1 MKRNIGILLTGPAD
15 RLERD
20 YIVPF
25 TTELERLMQAG
36 NTTILRP
43 YAEPKGTLNS
53 PEEMKRHARALVD
66 RQPDVIWVLSTEAA
80 RAAIQ
85 ARREAGKTDD
95 IAIVGAAVS
104 SVIRGLAQSAGNFSG
119 IINTGWDLGDDRF
132 RFLQQIMR
140 DRLRKVG
147 VLVHPHEHNSSSEGE
162 LVLIKKA
169 AQTVSVIP
177 AYIESAA
184 DVKSGLEYLKSQG
197 ADAVMTTHMPIFQHE
212 RQRIVSIA
220 KDLKMP
226 VAGHRSFFVDEGAL
240 MAYSSVLSAQM
251 KQSAKMVYDMLSTD
265 QPDPTR
271 FEEPGEFELVVN
283 SATARLF
290 NLSIPGTWEPKDVK
304 VRTI

>member
-1 MKRNIGILLTGPAD
+1 MKNIGILLTGPAD
-15 RLERD
+15 RLEHD
-20 YIVPF
+20 YINPF
-25 TTELERLMQAG
+25 TTELTRLMQPG
-36 NTTILRP
+36 NITILRP
-43 YAEPKGTLNS
+43 YTEPEGTLNS
-53 PEEMKRHARALVD
+53 PEEMKQHARALVD

-85 ARREAGKTDD
+85 ARRDARKTDD

-119 IINTGWDLGDDRF
+119 IINAGWDLGDDRF

-169 AQTVSVIP
+169 AQTVSVIA
-177 AYIESAA
+177 AYIQSAS
-184 DVKSGLEYLKSQG
+184 DLKKGLEDLKSQG

-212 RQRIVSIA
+212 RKRIVSIA
-220 KDLKMP
+220 KDLKLP

-265 QPDPTR
+265 QADPTR
-271 FEEPGEFELVVN
+271 FEEPAQFELVVN

-290 NLSIPGTWEPKDVK
+290 NLSIPSTWDPKGVK